1 MVYTRGLRT
10 NVNLADNA
18 HRFASTYA
26 HARGMSLSAA
36 LSELVLKAQVIET
49 AEPNTPVFRRS
60 SAGIPLFPPDPENRT
75 ITAAMVRKAEEDSLE

>member
-1 MVYTRGLRT
+1 MYTAYMRT
-10 NVNLADNA
+10 NVNLAQNA

-49 AEPNTPVFRRS
+49 AEPDTPVFRRS
-60 SAGIPLFPPDPENRT
+60 SAGIPLFPPDPDNRK
-75 ITAAMVRKAEEDSLE
+75 ITAEMVRKAEEDSLE